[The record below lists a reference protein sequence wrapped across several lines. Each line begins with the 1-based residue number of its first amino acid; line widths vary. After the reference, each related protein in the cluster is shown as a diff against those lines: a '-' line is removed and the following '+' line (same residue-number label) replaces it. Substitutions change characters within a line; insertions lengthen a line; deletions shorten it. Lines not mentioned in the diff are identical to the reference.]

1 MISFSH
7 DKLFVITKNKFFA
20 FEMYLKL
27 TQKIKIYINPTTT
40 KLKEEGECRLYSS
53 WYTLF

>member
-7 DKLFVITKNKFFA
+7 DKLFVIKNKFFA

-40 KLKEEGECRLYSS
+40 KQEEEGECSLYSS